1 MQHTLNE
8 FLAGVLQGQ
17 YNAEVVQSFTNVIRI
32 VRHRDDIIRK
42 PDTYKDLC

>member
-17 YNAEVVQSFTNVIRI
+17 YNAEVVQSRANVIRI
-32 VRHRDDIIRK
+32 VRNRDDIVRK
-42 PDTYKDLC
+42 PATYKDLC